1 MNGWHDLLSTEQVD
15 QAVQNSAHKT
25 VVFFKHSTRCS
36 ISTMAKKRLESLES
50 SELSKADFYYLD
62 LIAHRDVSNYIAEK
76 LHVYHESPQIIVVKN
91 GECTY
96 DASHMEITVAE
107 LLTETAANS

>member
-1 MNGWHDLLSTEQVD
+1 MLNGWKNLTQISEVD
-15 QAVQNSAHKT
+15 DAVAHSSIKP

-36 ISTMAKKRLESLES
+36 ISSMALNRLKSLNPEV
-50 SELSKADFYYLD
+50 LGTADFYYLD

-76 LHVYHESPQIIVVKN
+76 LEVHHESPQIVIVRD

-96 DASHMEITVAE
+96 DASHMEIDANE
-107 LLTETAANS
+107 LISEIS

>member
-1 MNGWHDLLSTEQVD
+1 MNGWQDLLSTEQVD
-15 QAVQNSAHKT
+15 QAVQNSAHKA

-36 ISTMAKKRLESLES
+36 ISTMAKKRLESLDS

-96 DASHMEITVAE
+96 DASHMEISSRDLIQEV
-107 LLTETAANS
+107 S

>member
-50 SELSKADFYYLD
+50 SELSKADF
-62 LIAHRDVSNYIAEK
+62 
-76 LHVYHESPQIIVVKN
+76 

-96 DASHMEITVAE
+96 DASHMEISSRDLIQEV
-107 LLTETAANS
+107 S

>member
-1 MNGWHDLLSTEQVD
+1 MMQGWHDLLSTEQVD
-15 QAVQNSAHKT
+15 LAVQNSAQKT

-36 ISTMAKKRLESLES
+36 ISSMAKKRLESLTTS
-50 SELSKADFYYLD
+50 DLSQADFYYLD

-76 LHVYHESPQIIVVKN
+76 LHVYHESPQIVVVKN

-96 DASHMEITVAE
+96 DASHMEISGRE
-107 LLTETAANS
+107 LLQEL